1 MPYDIL
7 MPQLG
12 LTMTEGSVT
21 SWLKR
26 PGESVEKGE
35 VLFTV
40 ETDKVEMEVES
51 PAAGYLGAILLEP
64 KKTVPTGTPIAVIVD
79 KPEEIA
85 ALAARIESLH
95 DKVSSVAI
103 ATPVIASV
111 RQLVGFRKGG
121 VSSKSE
127 GSAACGRTRS

>member
-40 ETDKVEMEVES
+40 ETDKVVVGVEVS
-51 PAAGYLGAILLEP
+51 RDI
-64 KKTVPTGTPIAVIVD
+64 
-79 KPEEIA
+79 
-85 ALAARIESLH
+85 
-95 DKVSSVAI
+95 
-103 ATPVIASV
+103 
-111 RQLVGFRKGG
+111 
-121 VSSKSE
+121 
-127 GSAACGRTRS
+127 SAWVNSIRDIF